1 MSLTSS
7 PKQASGLARPDD
19 WQAPP
24 SAATFQA
31 TPRDG
36 KQSKRLR
43 LVRRIAWNLLPP
55 LTFVAIIALW
65 WGAVVL
71 FKIPAYLLP
80 GPGAVFSR
88 MLTDSGLLWNHSQVT
103 LIEIVLG
110 FGLTIVTAIPLGL
123 LIALSALAKQVVYP
137 PIMLMQLVPKI
148 AVAPLF
154 LVWLGFGIESK
165 VLLTILMTF
174 FPLLLASISGFM
186 ILDDRLLY
194 LTKSMGASSWE
205 TFRYLRFPAALPV
218 IFSGIKTSATIAAT
232 AAIVAEFVGANKGL
246 GYVLLRGT
254 STMDI
259 ELVFAVL
266 VVLTIVGIAIN
277 YLVEFCEWAM
287 TPWQRAKYN

>member
-1 MSLTSS
+1 MAVTTS
-7 PKQASGLARPDD
+7 KQAE
-19 WQAPP
+19 
-24 SAATFQA
+24 
-31 TPRDG
+31 
-36 KQSKRLR
+36 RLR
-43 LVRRIAWNLLPP
+43 TGGNWESPRAADPLREGIAPRQSSGIRAARRIGWNLLPP
-55 LTFVAIIALW
+55 LTFVAMVGLW
-65 WGAVVL
+65 WAAVEF

-80 GPGAVFSR
+80 GPGSVFTR
-88 MLTDSGLLWNHSQVT
+88 LVTDTALLWSHSQVT
-103 LIEIVLG
+103 LTEILLG
-110 FGLTIVTAIPLGL
+110 FALTVVTSIPLGL
-123 LIALSALAKQVVYP
+123 IIALSPIAKQLVYP
-137 PIMLMQLVPKI
+137 PVVLMQLVPKI

-165 VLLTILMTF
+165 VLLTVLMTF
-174 FPLLLASISGFM
+174 FPLLLASISGFQ

-194 LTKSMGASSWE
+194 LTRSMGATRWQ

-277 YLVEFCEWAM
+277 YIVEFCEWAM
-287 TPWQRAKYN
+287 TPWQRAKNN

>member
-1 MSLTSS
+1 MSVATS
-7 PKQASGLARPDD
+7 PKQASRIARPDD

-24 SAATFQA
+24 SAEAFH
-31 TPRDG
+31 R
-36 KQSKRLR
+36 KRKGRSSRAVR
-43 LVRRIAWNLLPP
+43 LARRIAWSLLPP
-55 LTFVAIIALW
+55 LTFAGMVALW
-65 WGAVVL
+65 WGAVVA
-71 FKIPAYLLP
+71 FRIPAYLLP

-88 MLTDSGLLWNHSQVT
+88 LVTDAPMLWTHAQVT
-103 LIEIVLG
+103 LIEILLG
-110 FGLTIVTAIPLGL
+110 FALTIVTSIPLGL
-123 LIALSALAKQVVYP
+123 LIALSAIARQVVYP

-154 LVWLGFGIESK
+154 LVWLGFGLESK

-194 LTKSMGASSWE
+194 LTKSMGASSWD

-218 IFSGIKTSATIAAT
+218 IFSGIKTAATIAAT

-266 VVLTIVGIAIN
+266 VVLTVVGIVIN

-287 TPWQRAKYN
+287 TPWQRAKDN